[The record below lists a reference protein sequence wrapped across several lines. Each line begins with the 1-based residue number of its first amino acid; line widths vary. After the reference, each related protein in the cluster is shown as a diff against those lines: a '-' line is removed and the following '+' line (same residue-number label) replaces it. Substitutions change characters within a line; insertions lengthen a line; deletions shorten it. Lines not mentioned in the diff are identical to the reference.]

1 MVTPPAPTRCPSVA
15 HTLTYRHELDALTVQ
30 ELKRHRHIFELH
42 LAKSGSLVVLAV
54 HLLLAEYLEQR
65 NKPQPI
71 AQVCLQIG
79 DALAHALKVLIAPA
93 GECVLLDLLPWCV
106 LR

>member
-1 MVTPPAPTRCPSVA
+1 MTPPAWCPSVA
-15 HTLTYRHELDALTVQ
+15 RTLTYGHELDALTVQ

-42 LAKSGSLVVLAV
+42 LAESGSLVVFAV
-54 HLLLAEYLEQR
+54 HLLLAEYLEQC
-65 NKPQPI
+65 NEPQSI
-71 AQVCLQIG
+71 AEVCLQIG